1 MIRFSHFAKS
11 GGEAFLMGQGEERV
25 SDSDKIRIIVST
37 ESLQRCYLFIL
48 NYANRMNLEIK
59 NLKLYDVRS

>member
-1 MIRFSHFAKS
+1 
-11 GGEAFLMGQGEERV
+11 MGQGEERV